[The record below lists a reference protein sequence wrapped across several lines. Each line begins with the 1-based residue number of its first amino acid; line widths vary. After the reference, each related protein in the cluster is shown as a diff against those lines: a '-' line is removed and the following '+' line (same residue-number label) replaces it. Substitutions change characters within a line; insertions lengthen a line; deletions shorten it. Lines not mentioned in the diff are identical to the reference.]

1 LEAFK
6 LFLCYSRPKAVK
18 DFPCS
23 VGMVPEQGHGHLP
36 VTDTEGEGFVT
47 ALMQLAF

>member
-1 LEAFK
+1 MLKA
-6 LFLCYSRPKAVK
+6 LGPFLCSSRPEAVK

-47 ALMQLAF
+47 ALMQ